1 VGEEAAMDQ
10 YKSDALRHNTFEPRP
25 SLRELNEQWVVRNR
39 NSGPRDR
46 EQRRLDD
53 AARHAALMDIRA
65 CLVGVKHRLGLL
77 LLGTLLGLL
86 LLGTLLGRLPFRCG

>member
-1 VGEEAAMDQ
+1 MDQ
-10 YKSDALRHNTFEPRP
+10 HKSDALRHNTFEPRP
-25 SLRELNEQWVVRNR
+25 GLRELNAQWVVRNR
-39 NSGPRDR
+39 EQRAARDR
-46 EQRRLDD
+46 EQRRLDH